1 MINYQSDVLV
11 VGGGLGGVAAAIAAA
26 RAGAKTILME
36 RNTCLGGVATAGM
49 CCSVFN
55 CFFNHKRELVV
66 KGIPL
71 EITDMLAEAGGP
83 GLSWRKHKGHV
94 IYDLEQ
100 AKQRLDQLARENDIE
115 LLLESIVTDAVMV
128 DGKLV
133 GVKFIS
139 KGGPGKA
146 LAKAVIDATG
156 DADVAWLAGAPVKI
170 TLKERAP
177 ASYCFRMG
185 NVDMDRF
192 VDYFRDNPTQ
202 YPEKMDIEWSLQ
214 EALAQYDENGT
225 FLFPHGGG
233 MQMDIMKRGLET
245 GELKDSF
252 GVYDTMAATQ
262 MHGIRNIGVMHIVTG
277 FTKVDLDP
285 LQISRAIT
293 DGRGMSYHAAEFMRK
308 RMPGFEN
315 AFICGLAEN
324 LGIRSSRFIDSDF
337 VFTQDMKIMPSR
349 FYDAIG
355 QGVVESHTK
364 LHNASNAWNAQVFS
378 NEIYQIPYR
387 VLIPRN
393 VDGLIMG
400 AGRSASV
407 SETTPFLLRVMVTTM
422 TVGQAAGIAAAI
434 SAGEGVKL
442 RDADVSK
449 IQKELLRQGVDLARE

>member
-1 MINYQSDVLV
+1 MGIYRSDVLV

-26 RAGAKTILME
+26 RAGARTILME

-55 CFFNHKRELVV
+55 CFFSHDRELVV

-71 EITDMLAEAGGP
+71 EVTDMLADAGGP
-83 GLSWRKHKGHV
+83 GQSWRRHKGHV
-94 IYDLEQ
+94 IYDLEL
-100 AKQRLDQLARENDIE
+100 AKHKLDQLVLENGIE
-115 LLLESIVTDAVMV
+115 LLLESVVADAVMEN
-128 DGKLV
+128 GKLA
-133 GVKFIS
+133 GVRFIS
-139 KGGPGKA
+139 KGGPGTV
-146 LAKAVIDATG
+146 LAKAVVDATG
-156 DADVAWLAGAPVKI
+156 DADVAWLAGAPVKV
-170 TLKERAP
+170 TPRERAP
-177 ASYCFRMG
+177 SSYCFRMG
-185 NVDMDRF
+185 NVDLDRF
-192 VDYFRDNPTQ
+192 VGYFRENPSQ
-202 YPEKMDIEWSLQ
+202 YPEKMDIEWSLR

-245 GELKDSF
+245 GDLKPSF

-262 MHGIRNIGVMHIVTG
+262 MHGIRSLGIMHIVTG

-324 LGIRSSRFIDSDF
+324 LGIRTSRSIDGDF
-337 VFTQDMKIMPSR
+337 VFTQEMKTMPSR
-349 FYDAIG
+349 FSDAIG
-355 QGVVESHTK
+355 QGVVESHAK
-364 LHNASNAWNAQVFS
+364 LHNADDAWSAQVFG

-387 VLIPRN
+387 ALIPRE

-407 SETTPFLLRVMVTTM
+407 SDASPFLLRVMVTTM

-434 SAGEGVKL
+434 SAGGGMEL
-442 RDADVSK
+442 RWVDVPE
-449 IQKELLRQGVDLARE
+449 IQKELSRQGVDLARE